1 MGKKTLTNAHCLL
14 ELVELATVPTLKTFS
29 GLQECQALARGFDWS
44 QGDDQLSV
52 ALVEHIKHL
61 RYD

>member
-14 ELVELATVPTLKTFS
+14 ELIELARVPTLKAFS
-29 GLQECQALARGFDWS
+29 GLQECQALVRGFDWS
-44 QGDDQLSV
+44 QDDDQLSV